1 MNNFFNY
8 DNISGQVTLD
18 KPEILLIPEF
28 KKLIQPDRNKCKED
42 KTGKK
47 MLRAFKEFTY
57 IYLCLHWQSP
67 FADFVEMDKVDES
80 LKASGLT
87 EEEFNDPDFRAACR
101 KFIQIQDS
109 NRSIRL
115 LKAAQNTVDKFVD
128 YFQNLDV
135 EERDQ
140 FGKPLVSVK
149 NVITELT
156 SLNKVHEA
164 LCILESQVKKE
175 LSETSSIKAGA
186 VDGYFPEEF

>member
-128 YFQNLDV
+128 YFKNLDV

-149 NVITELT
+149 NVIAELT
-156 SLNKVHEA
+156 SLNKVHES